1 MKKYDV
7 DYVKIDNKSML
18 RDMKSKALINTDI
31 DQLKAYRDKKQ
42 TMKTM
47 HEAIEEINN
56 TKKEVA
62 EIKEMLKIL
71 LNKI

>member
-62 EIKEMLKIL
+62 EIKDMLKMIL
-71 LNKI
+71 DRI

>member
-31 DQLKAYRDKKQ
+31 DQLKANRDKKQ

-62 EIKEMLKIL
+62 EIKDMLKMIL
-71 LNKI
+71 DRI

>member
-47 HEAIEEINN
+47 REAIEEINS

-62 EIKEMLKIL
+62 EIKEMLKLIL
-71 LNKI
+71 DRI

>member
-1 MKKYDV
+1 M
-7 DYVKIDNKSML
+7 KIDNKSML

-62 EIKEMLKIL
+62 EIKDMLKMIL
-71 LNKI
+71 DRI

>member
-7 DYVKIDNKSML
+7 DYVKIENKNMM

-31 DQLKAYRDKKQ
+31 EQLKAYRDKKQ

-47 HEAIEEINN
+47 QEAIHEINN

-62 EIKEMLKIL
+62 EIKEMLKLIL
-71 LNKI
+71 DRI

>member
-1 MKKYDV
+1 MKTFDF
-7 DYVKIDNKSML
+7 DYVKIDNKNMI
-18 RDMKSKALINTDI
+18 RDMKTKALVNTDI

-47 HEAIEEINN
+47 NEAILEINN

-62 EIKEMLKIL
+62 EIKEMLKL
-71 LNKI
+71 LLDRI

>member
-47 HEAIEEINN
+47 HEAIEEINS

-62 EIKEMLKIL
+62 EIKEMLKLIL
-71 LNKI
+71 DRI

>member
-42 TMKTM
+42 TMKAM

-62 EIKEMLKIL
+62 EIKAMLS
-71 LNKI
+71 

>member
-31 DQLKAYRDKKQ
+31 DRLKAYRDKKQ

-62 EIKEMLKIL
+62 EIKDMLKMIL
-71 LNKI
+71 DRI

>member
-71 LNKI
+71 LDRI